1 MQQYR
6 FRYEMDPSM
15 IEIRPNTTVSAW
27 EDWEEMLARGTL
39 VAYHG
44 LARADVSSEVRKLVQ
59 AKMKNSTE
67 FGAALRWSIQ
77 ARGSG
82 DMYAVLQGLP
92 RPAGSLRQDGR
103 FTTAYCAGIDLAVI
117 KLVVKTKK
125 EAPCRGPVPI
135 LFSRDVDKTKTELK
149 EKPSN
154 MTGGKPYTVKCTQIK
169 YTQTTR
175 KLTPWAEQ
183 NEDDLNL
190 CFASRLATGAEPDSL
205 CTGDRPGG
213 GARAGEARHCG
224 HRLLPPAAHREEEV
238 VGRAGRRA
246 GRVRETGAVEKE
258 TENRR

>member
-1 MQQYR
+1 MFRSTVPWEIRHHTEYRQNHPAGDGDGEIHAGFYLQVDAEGRAGEGFRIPLSGGHIIRDIWRKELFEEEDMQQYR

-27 EDWEEMLARGTL
+27 EDWEEMLAQGTL

-44 LARADVSSEVRKLVQ
+44 LARADVSAEVRKLVQ

-117 KLVVKTKK
+117 KLVVKTKQ
-125 EAPCRGPVPI
+125 EAPCRGHVPI
-135 LFSRDVDKTKTELK
+135 LFSRDVDKTKSELK

-154 MTGGKPYTVKCTQIK
+154 MTGGKPYTFRRIQDK
-169 YTQTTR
+169 YAQTNKR
-175 KLTPWAEQ
+175 FTPWAEPKQ
-183 NEDDLNL
+183 
-190 CFASRLATGAEPDSL
+190 R
-205 CTGDRPGG
+205 RP
-213 GARAGEARHCG
+213 
-224 HRLLPPAAHREEEV
+224 
-238 VGRAGRRA
+238 
-246 GRVRETGAVEKE
+246 
-258 TENRR
+258 

>member
-1 MQQYR
+1 MFRSAVPWEIRHHTEYRQNHPAGDGDGELHAGFYLQVDAEGRAGEGFRIPLSGGHIIRDIWGRELFEIEDMQQYR

-15 IEIRPNTTVSAW
+15 IEIRPNTTFSAW
-27 EDWEEMLARGTL
+27 EDWEEMLALGTL

-44 LARADVSSEVRKLVQ
+44 LARADVSAEVRKLVQ

-117 KLVVKTKK
+117 KLVVKAKQD
-125 EAPCRGPVPI
+125 APCRGPIPI
-135 LFSRDVDKTKTELK
+135 LFSREVDKTKAELK

-154 MTGGKPYTVKCTQIK
+154 MTGGKPYTFKHTND
-169 YTQTTR
+169 
-175 KLTPWAEQ
+175 KLT
-183 NEDDLNL
+183 LT
-190 CFASRLATGAEPDSL
+190 S
-205 CTGDRPGG
+205 
-213 GARAGEARHCG
+213 
-224 HRLLPPAAHREEEV
+224 
-238 VGRAGRRA
+238 
-246 GRVRETGAVEKE
+246 
-258 TENRR
+258 